1 MLNRSMLKQ
10 LTLGRS
16 IAIAIGISLVAVML
30 ALMVFLDIDQQIF
43 AALDWLDSLGI
54 WALIWFVVIM
64 AAVVVFVLPG
74 VLFTTGAGFLF
85 GLTAGT
91 LAVIIGSTLGASVA
105 FLIARHL
112 FADRVRR
119 CILANN
125 QFKLISG
132 ELDSRGFR
140 LVLLT
145 RLIPFFPGK
154 LSNYLFGLT
163 QIPLPHFVAASLIGF
178 IPYSL
183 HNVYL
188 GSIAANIT
196 TLGNRHSDWGPLHW
210 AVYTL
215 GFVAVIAAALFL
227 NRLAKRV
234 LENDRQDPSPR
245 GQQ

>member
-1 MLNRSMLKQ
+1 MLNSNMLKQ
-10 LTLGRS
+10 LTLS
-16 IAIAIGISLVAVML
+16 KSIAIGISLVTVML
-30 ALMVFLDIDQQIF
+30 ALMVLLDIDKQIF
-43 AALDWLDSLGI
+43 AALQWLDSLGI
-54 WALIWFVVIM
+54 WALVWFVLIM
-64 AAVVVFVLPG
+64 AAVVIFILPG
-74 VLFTTGAGFLF
+74 VLFTTGAGFVF
-85 GLTAGT
+85 GVTAGT
-91 LAVIIGSTLGASVA
+91 LSVVIGSTLGASLA

-119 CILANN
+119 SIVVNN
-125 QFKLISG
+125 RLKLISG

-163 QIPLPHFVAASLIGF
+163 QIPLAHFVAASLIGF

-188 GSIAANIT
+188 GSIAADIA
-196 TLGNRHSDWGPLHW
+196 TLGNRHSDWGALHW
-210 AVYTL
+210 AVYAL

-234 LENDRQDPSPR
+234 LENELQNPSS
-245 GQQ
+245 GDEQ